1 MPRKVIITCAVTGG
15 GAISKN
21 SKYVPITPQQI
32 ADDSIAA
39 AKAGASVVHIHVRDP
54 QTGAPSMKFELY
66 KEVVDRIRASDTD
79 VILNLTTG
87 AGARF
92 IPPIDNPAAG
102 AAGMKT
108 AAERVE
114 HVVKLKPEICT
125 LDIAT
130 MNFGSYSLINSH
142 DYIKAM
148 AKMINEVGV
157 KPELEVFDTGQ
168 LRLALEFVKSGDLP
182 PNPLFQFCLG
192 ILGGAP
198 ATPEVMMLMKSM
210 IAPGTLWAG
219 FGISRMQMPMVAQV
233 LILGGNVRVGL
244 EDNVFLGE
252 GELAKGNAPLVE
264 RAVKIIEGLGE
275 AVATPN
281 EARAILGLKP
291 V

>member
-1 MPRKVIITCAVTGG
+1 
-15 GAISKN
+15 
-21 SKYVPITPQQI
+21 
-32 ADDSIAA
+32 
-39 AKAGASVVHIHVRDP
+39 
-54 QTGAPSMKFELY
+54 MKLELY
-66 KEVVDRIRASDTD
+66 KEVVDRIRSSGTD

-87 AGARF
+87 VGARF
-92 IPPIDNPAAG
+92 VPPIDNPAAG
-102 AAGMKT
+102 AANMKT
-108 AAERVE
+108 AVQRVE
-114 HVVKLKPEICT
+114 HVVKLKPELCT

-130 MNFGSYSLINSH
+130 MNFGIYSIVNSH

-148 AKMINEVGV
+148 SKMITEAGV

-168 LRLALEFVKSGDLP
+168 LRLALELVKSGDLP

-192 ILGGAP
+192 IFGGAP

-233 LILGGNVRVGL
+233 LVLGGNVRVGL
-244 EDNVFLGE
+244 EDNLFLGD
-252 GELAKGNAPLVE
+252 GELSHGNVPLVE
-264 RAVKIIEGLGE
+264 RAVKIIDGLGE
-275 AVATPN
+275 GVATAK

>member
-32 ADDSIAA
+32 ADDAIAA

-66 KEVVDRIRASDTD
+66 KEVADRIRSSGADA
-79 VILNLTTG
+79 ILNLTTG
-87 AGARF
+87 VGARF
-92 IPPIDNPAAG
+92 VPPIDNPAAG
-102 AAGMKT
+102 AANMKT
-108 AAERVE
+108 AVERVE

-130 MNFGSYSLINSH
+130 MNFGPYSIVNSH

-157 KPELEVFDTGQ
+157 KPELEVFDIGQ
-168 LRLALEFVKSGDLP
+168 LRLALELVKSGDLP

-219 FGISRMQMPMVAQV
+219 FGISRMQMPMLAQV
-233 LILGGNVRVGL
+233 LVLGGNVRVGL
-244 EDNVFLGE
+244 EDNLFLGD
-252 GELAKGNAPLVE
+252 GELSRGNAPLVE

-275 AVATPN
+275 TVATPS

>member
-66 KEVVDRIRASDTD
+66 KEVVDRIRSSGTD

-92 IPPIDNPAAG
+92 VPPIDNPAAG
-102 AAGMKT
+102 AVNMKT

-168 LRLALEFVKSGDLP
+168 LRLALELVKNGDLP

-244 EDNVFLGE
+244 EDNLFLGE

-275 AVATPN
+275 AVASP
-281 EARAILGLKP
+281 
-291 V
+291 

>member
-32 ADDSIAA
+32 ADDAIAA

-66 KEVVDRIRASDTD
+66 KEVVDRIRGSGTD
-79 VILNLTTG
+79 VIINLTTG
-87 AGARF
+87 VGARF
-92 IPPIDNPAAG
+92 TPAIDNPAAG
-102 AAGMKT
+102 LAGMKT

-114 HVVKLKPEICT
+114 HVIKLKPEICT
-125 LDIAT
+125 LDVST
-130 MNFGSYSLINSH
+130 MNFGDYALVNSP

-148 AKMINEVGV
+148 AKMIRDVGV

-168 LRLALEFVKSGDLP
+168 LRLALELVKSGDLP
-182 PNPLFQFCLG
+182 SNPLFQFCLG
-192 ILGGAP
+192 IRGGAP

-210 IAPGTLWAG
+210 VAPGTLWAA
-219 FGISRMQMPMVAQV
+219 FGISRMQMPMVAQALV
-233 LILGGNVRVGL
+233 LGGNIRVGL
-244 EDNVFLGE
+244 EDNLFLND
-252 GELAKGNAPLVE
+252 GELSPGNAPLVE
-264 RAVKIIEGLGE
+264 RAIKIIEGLGE
-275 AVATPN
+275 TVASAKD
-281 EARAILGLKP
+281 ARQMLELKP

>member
-1 MPRKVIITCAVTGG
+1 MPRNVIITCAITGG
-15 GAISKN
+15 GAITKN

-32 ADDSIAA
+32 ADESIAA

-54 QTGAPSMKFELY
+54 KTGGQSMQLEHY
-66 KEVVDRIRASDTD
+66 KEVVDRIRSSGTD

-92 IPPIDNPAAG
+92 TPAIDNPAAG
-102 AAGMKT
+102 LVGMKT

-125 LDIAT
+125 LDVST
-130 MNFGSYSLINSH
+130 MNFGNYALVNSQ

-148 AKMINEVGV
+148 AKMIKDAGV

-168 LRLALEFVKSGDLP
+168 LRLALELVKSGDLP
-182 PNPLFQFCLG
+182 SNPLFQFCLG

-210 IAPGTLWAG
+210 IPPGTLWAG
-219 FGISRMQMPMVAQV
+219 FGISRMQMPMVAQAI
-233 LILGGNVRVGL
+233 ILGGNVRVGL
-244 EDNVFLGE
+244 EDNLFLGD
-252 GELAKGNAPLVE
+252 GVLSPGNAPLVE
-264 RAVKIIEGLGE
+264 RAVKVIEGLGE
-275 AVATPN
+275 TVASVKD
-281 EARAILGLKP
+281 ARKILEL
-291 V
+291 